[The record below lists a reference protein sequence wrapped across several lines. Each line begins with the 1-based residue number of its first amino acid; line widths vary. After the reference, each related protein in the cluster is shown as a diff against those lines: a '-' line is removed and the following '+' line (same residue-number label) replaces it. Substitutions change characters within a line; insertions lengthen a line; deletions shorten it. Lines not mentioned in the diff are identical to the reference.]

1 MKSNTVLKVQVS
13 LIAVNNNLDISSHLK
28 EKEVLSGKI
37 FLEKVCSIWQYSNSQ
52 KMPVLFDNY
61 YFIVL
66 LVSNSEGVNI
76 VFHESLLLR
85 KQKKLTQKFENV
97 QSWPLSSQWN
107 KGEKGH
113 KFFILTLLSGGLKR
127 WNLSEA
133 AQRIV
138 KIKTII
144 FYFN

>member
-28 EKEVLSGKI
+28 EKEVLSGNI

-107 KGEKGH
+107 KGEKGY

-127 WNLSEA
+127 WNLSKA

>member
-13 LIAVNNNLDISSHLK
+13 LIAVNNNLGISSHLK

-107 KGEKGH
+107 KGEKGY

-127 WNLSEA
+127 WNLSKA

>member
-13 LIAVNNNLDISSHLK
+13 LIAVNNNLGISSHLK

-61 YFIVL
+61 CFIVL

-85 KQKKLTQKFENV
+85 KQKQLSQKFDNA
-97 QSWPLSSQWN
+97 QS
-107 KGEKGH
+107 
-113 KFFILTLLSGGLKR
+113 
-127 WNLSEA
+127 
-133 AQRIV
+133 
-138 KIKTII
+138 
-144 FYFN
+144 

>member
-107 KGEKGH
+107 KGEKGY

-127 WNLSEA
+127 WNLSKA